1 MLSLAIPA
9 ASFLHWYP
17 SCESG
22 KASPFTKTGILSA
35 SMEVSSSLSLSAVDT
50 VLVVSVTIG
59 LETVGFMGIRLS
71 VPSTGFAVFFLG
83 ELRRNVSSFCPLKRN
98 ILTPS

>member
-71 VPSTGFAVFFLG
+71 VPSYRFCCFFLWRTYG
-83 ELRRNVSSFCPLKRN
+83 AMSPAFVR
-98 ILTPS
+98 